1 MFTVPIATRRQQ
13 RRTAT
18 LADIKA
24 AALRQLRDVGPAA
37 LSLRAVAAELEMSA
51 GALYRY
57 YDGRDGLLTE
67 LITDGFADLAAALTR
82 VRDQHDGD
90 DIADALFAV
99 SMAYRRWAM
108 QHPHEFALLYGTPI
122 PDYAAP
128 VDGPTS
134 MASRSVG
141 QVFIPLLID
150 GWRAGRLRV
159 LEDVDGAATL
169 YPLVAPYAASIE
181 PNIPPEVATTILACW
196 TRIHG
201 PVILEV
207 FGHLHWLAKDAEP
220 VYASMIRGVLSDI
233 GLRPLPALAASSD

>member
-1 MFTVPIATRRQQ
+1 MNPPVSGVRLVNGVRTYRRSINRSVQDPFTTCTVFTVPTATRRQQ

-150 GWRAGRLRV
+150 GWRAGEADGQRVDRL
-159 LEDVDGAATL
+159 A
-169 YPLVAPYAASIE
+169 VAV
-181 PNIPPEVATTILACW
+181 NFVMEVRARRQA
-196 TRIHG
+196 
-201 PVILEV
+201 
-207 FGHLHWLAKDAEP
+207 
-220 VYASMIRGVLSDI
+220 
-233 GLRPLPALAASSD
+233 